1 MIEMSIEKGMEE
13 NEYNKNIEYVQG
25 KLTKRDALE
34 AFAEESSELAKAA
47 LKLIRARKDSDNV
60 TPTSLE
66 QAKENLEEEIADV
79 LNVLSVYD
87 DVDMDNIG
95 GIMNEKARRWAK
107 RLGKGKEVIKES

>member
-1 MIEMSIEKGMEE
+1 MTTMSIEERMEE
-13 NEYNKNIEYVQG
+13 NDYNENVEYIRG
-25 KLTKRDALE
+25 RLTKREALE

-95 GIMNEKARRWAK
+95 DIMYEKARRWVK
-107 RLGKGKEVIKES
+107 RLGK